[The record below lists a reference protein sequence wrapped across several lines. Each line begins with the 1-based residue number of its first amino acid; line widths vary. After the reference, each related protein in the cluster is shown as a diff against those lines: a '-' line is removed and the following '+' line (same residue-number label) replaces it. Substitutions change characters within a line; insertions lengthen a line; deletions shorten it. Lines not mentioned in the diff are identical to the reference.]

1 MRAVDVNGFYVVIS
15 CDKAF
20 DKAEQRFFGENM
32 IIFGI
37 DETNLIFDIVH
48 ISVGIGDENDIAR
61 RCVDTGV
68 CHVDNS
74 FSLARAFRAVNQMYQ
89 Y

>member
-1 MRAVDVNGFYVVIS
+1 MLYTSTRDGSVSITGSQAIVNGISKDGGLYVPS
-15 CDKAF
+15 SFPKYS
-20 DKAEQRFFGENM
+20 
-32 IIFGI
+32 
-37 DETNLIFDIVH
+37 L
-48 ISVGIGDENDIAR
+48 NDIAR